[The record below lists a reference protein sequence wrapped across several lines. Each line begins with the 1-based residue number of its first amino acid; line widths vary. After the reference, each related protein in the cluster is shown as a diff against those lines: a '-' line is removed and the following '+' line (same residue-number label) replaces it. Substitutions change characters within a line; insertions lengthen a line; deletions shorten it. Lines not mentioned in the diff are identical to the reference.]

1 MDEGLL
7 TSNIF
12 IDRRKAFDTLDHTT
26 LLRKTK
32 LLWFPRQISKL
43 VLSHTSKNRRQQC
56 YFNGVLS
63 DEEYIAY
70 GLPRRSV

>member
-12 IDRRKAFDTLDHTT
+12 IDLRKAFDTVDHTT

-43 VLSHTSKNRRQQC
+43 VLSHTSKTDASSAILMVSCLMRN
-56 YFNGVLS
+56 
-63 DEEYIAY
+63 I
-70 GLPRRSV
+70 